1 MQTDTIRID
10 NSGKG
15 LEKALS
21 ETERVASYLKMD
33 KKEALRLRL
42 LTEEALGMVYAAAG
56 TFHGS
61 FYIEASENR
70 DCRLH
75 IETDEH
81 IDFDTKQELIS
92 VSSSGKNESEK
103 SFMGKLFS
111 LMERGMHDFEE
122 VNRLQIEYG
131 GTPLMFGSLGVYETG
146 SAAIPGV
153 WSLAVYR
160 ENLQA
165 EMEKQDMSSETMEE
179 AFDELE
185 KSIVASI
192 ADDVKVTVKSNHAE
206 IVIEK
211 QF

>member
-1 MQTDTIRID
+1 MQTYIIRID

-21 ETERVASYLKMD
+21 EATRVASYLNMN

-42 LTEEALGMVYAAAG
+42 LVEEALGMVYAATG

-61 FYIEASENR
+61 FYIEASDKRE
-70 DCRLH
+70 CKLH
-75 IETDEH
+75 IETNEH

-111 LMERGMHDFEE
+111 MMERGMHDFEE
-122 VNRLQIEYG
+122 VNRMQIEYG
-131 GTPLMFGSLGVYETG
+131 GTPLMFGSLGLYDTG
-146 SAAIPGV
+146 SAAVPAT

-165 EMEKQDMSSETMEE
+165 EKENQDTPSETTEE

-192 ADDVKVTVKSNHAE
+192 ADDVKVSVKSNHAE

>member
-1 MQTDTIRID
+1 MQTYIIRID

-21 ETERVASYLKMD
+21 EATRVASYLNMN

-42 LTEEALGMVYAAAG
+42 LVEEALGMVYAAPG

-61 FYIEASENR
+61 FYIEASDKRE
-70 DCRLH
+70 CKLH
-75 IETDEH
+75 IETNEH

-111 LMERGMHDFEE
+111 MMERGMHDFEE
-122 VNRLQIEYG
+122 VNRMQIEYG
-131 GTPLMFGSLGVYETG
+131 GTPLMFGSLGLYDTG
-146 SAAIPGV
+146 SAAVPAT

-165 EMEKQDMSSETMEE
+165 EKEKQDTPSETTEE

-192 ADDVKVTVKSNHAE
+192 ADDVKVSVKSNHAE